1 MVYLII
7 CIAILFCVS
16 LIILILSSTIIKFN
30 KIVVEDDKID
40 RDIDIVFVSDFHVG
54 LYTKKKKLRKIID
67 LINKVNGEYLLIGG
81 DIKGFKP
88 LKYYKNDE
96 LKEMFDSLKIKKR
109 YFVNGNHEDYNLKAY
124 EVFHIL
130 NDEIVS
136 LSDNVKLVGLD
147 WVRGENLDYK
157 LDRKNYNI
165 LLSHYPDR
173 VNEYSKI
180 DLALGAHSHG
190 HQVNL
195 PLCKFHHKEMYSR
208 GLYNLD
214 NNKKLYVNRGL
225 GFSFLKVR
233 FLSTREI
240 VKIELRCSKSGN
252 NERLEKNY

>member
-1 MVYLII
+1 MVYLIT
-7 CIAILFCVS
+7 ILTIVFCVCFV
-16 LIILILSSTIIKFN
+16 ILVLSSTIIKFN
-30 KIVVEDDKID
+30 KIVIENDKID

-54 LYTKKKKLRKIID
+54 LYTKKRKLKKIIE
-67 LINKVNGEYLLIGG
+67 LINKEDGEYLLIGG
-81 DIKGFKP
+81 DIKGINP

-96 LKEMFDSLKIKKR
+96 LKEIFDCLKIKKR
-109 YFVNGNHEDYNLKAY
+109 YFVNGNHEDYNLAVY
-124 EVFHIL
+124 EDFNVL

-147 WVRGENLDYK
+147 WSKGENLDYK

-173 VNEYSKI
+173 VEEYSKI

-195 PLCKFHHKEMYSR
+195 PLCKFHHHEKYSR

-240 VKIELRCSKSGN
+240 VKIELRCSKNGN
-252 NERLEKNY
+252 N